1 MSENGPSLDY
11 YKGLDRDRLGSL
23 GNGKMGKFISLVT
36 EFWTPLYIYIYI
48 YIYIIRTSGKLIF
61 LV

>member
-48 YIYIIRTSGKLIF
+48 IH
-61 LV
+61 LVNFYS

>member
-1 MSENGPSLDY
+1 MIENGPSLDY

-48 YIYIIRTSGKLIF
+48 YIYN
-61 LV
+61 